1 MEVDASLASAASAPP
16 GGGSGSGTQSSATA
30 PTGKKK
36 KVPLNGGDKL
46 FDELRDLN
54 FAVVGGLLNKV
65 AKRINADYEERH
77 NAKTVPQIRQFIVK
91 MGGLAAEHQ
100 SLRLRKSY
108 FVNCTDTSHSIDGR
122 RKTYY

>member
-1 MEVDASLASAASAPP
+1 LANPASASSGAGSAAAAS
-16 GGGSGSGTQSSATA
+16 TAT
-30 PTGKKK
+30 PGKKK

-46 FDELRDLN
+46 FGELRDLN

-100 SLRLRKSY
+100 SLRLRRWHFS
-108 FVNCTDTSHSIDGR
+108 
-122 RKTYY
+122 

>member
-1 MEVDASLASAASAPP
+1 MDARLVSTGAGAA
-16 GGGSGSGTQSSATA
+16 GGSGAAA
-30 PTGKKK
+30 PPPGSKK

-46 FDELRDLN
+46 FGELRDLN

-77 NAKTVPQIRQFIVK
+77 NAKTVPQIRQFITK

-100 SLRLRKSY
+100 SLRLRKLA
-108 FVNCTDTSHSIDGR
+108 
-122 RKTYY
+122 